1 MDEYKRALENLGK
14 YQRNISQMTE
24 AEKVRYKAPLMKL
37 KKTIADDINVFQMD
51 FMLSGCRF
59 APRET
64 DTGDWKGCIRR
75 FTKIYE
81 EYADSGEWSRPF
93 NKVLMKTFSID
104 KYLESLLPMH
114 YRFWYEGYGP
124 YWLEHCSPTFEK
136 EFTFQN
142 DIIGMEWWEEYN
154 EWAEVKIEN
163 GKKTVD
169 YYGGV
174 TIMLPPTQDLLE
186 KAYKEDLEGLT

>member
-14 YQRNISQMTE
+14 YKRNVTQMSE
-24 AEKVRYKAPLMKL
+24 ADKIKYKAPLMKL
-37 KKTIADDINVFQMD
+37 KKTIAKDINAVQAA
-51 FMLSGCRF
+51 FMIGSCRL

-75 FTKIYE
+75 IE
-81 EYADSGEWSRPF
+81 NIRDEYLKSGEWSKPF
-93 NKVLMKTFSID
+93 NNVLMKTFDMD
-104 KYLESLLPMH
+104 KYLESLLPMY

-142 DIIGMEWWEEYN
+142 DIIGMEWWEEHN
-154 EWAEVKIEN
+154 EWAAVKIED
-163 GKKTVD
+163 GEKTVD
-169 YYGGV
+169 YQRGV